1 MFRNLLLHVVS
12 QQRTAIAKTLF
23 LSLLV
28 YSLVSVPPILL
39 GRLVDR
45 TIQETTVSYLFYLT
59 VFAVAFSSLG
69 LERLFSRFLTIFSSR
84 LIKEQYMASVN
95 EILKKERKLFE
106 KIKIGEIIDLFSRF
120 IAGYENV
127 FTALISSFSPSIL
140 AVLILLIA
148 ILYVSNIF
156 VLATIIAIQ
165 AILFCS
171 LLYFLHRYSNAVKQ
185 YTLSCYQLSD
195 EWVEILGNNKII
207 QGEFSFDQAMERLG
221 HYVSKMAEKFI
232 DKSLSRDM
240 VRSFVNFGQ
249 TLSLLIVIVVLVY
262 YLKHALVS
270 IGSIVTV
277 IALNSVLHAH
287 MRGIS
292 DFLVDVRNFRNSYN
306 DFQKIKQVKGYLKSQ
321 KKQVPQI
328 ENLKYITVSE
338 KWREV
343 HRNANN
349 S

>member
-1 MFRNLLLHVVS
+1 M
-12 QQRTAIAKTLF
+12 
-23 LSLLV
+23 
-28 YSLVSVPPILL
+28 
-39 GRLVDR
+39 
-45 TIQETTVSYLFYLT
+45 
-59 VFAVAFSSLG
+59 
-69 LERLFSRFLTIFSSR
+69 
-84 LIKEQYMASVN
+84 
-95 EILKKERKLFE
+95 
-106 KIKIGEIIDLFSRF
+106 
-120 IAGYENV
+120 
-127 FTALISSFSPSIL
+127 
-140 AVLILLIA
+140 
-148 ILYVSNIF
+148 
-156 VLATIIAIQ
+156 
-165 AILFCS
+165 
-171 LLYFLHRYSNAVKQ
+171 
-185 YTLSCYQLSD
+185 
-195 EWVEILGNNKII
+195 EILGNNKII

-328 ENLKYITVSE
+328 ENLRIKPITIVKGNNNILTLE
-338 KWREV
+338 KEFTLKRGEKICV
-343 HRNANN
+343 LGLSGAGKTTLFHLI